1 MKTTRPYKE
10 SYLRK
15 LFAKIRPSRPK
26 RRLPHPRR
34 TLAPIAGAVFVSL
47 IIGAAAGHFLSP
59 VFLVNTGDFIWS
71 IKSSLAELALVVVAA
86 RVPKRH

>member
-1 MKTTRPYKE
+1 MKITQPSAK
-10 SYLRK
+10 SSLGK
-15 LFAKIRPSRPK
+15 LFGKIRLRRPK

-47 IIGAAAGHFLSP
+47 SIGAAAGHFLSP

-86 RVPKRH
+86 RVPKHH

>member
-1 MKTTRPYKE
+1 MS
-10 SYLRK
+10 SYRK
-15 LFAKIRPSRPK
+15 LFAKIRPRRPK

-34 TLAPIAGAVFVSL
+34 TIAGAVFVSL

-71 IKSSLAELALVVVAA
+71 IKSSLAELVLVVVAA